1 MKQSILIIDDSPPL
15 HKLVRSILNVDP
27 VVIHSA
33 YCGEEGI
40 AMAAQLKPAL
50 ILLDVDMP
58 KMDGFEVC
66 RRLKADPATQFIPTV
81 FLTAKITLNHKVE
94 GLNLGAS
101 DYIAKPF
108 KPEEFRARVRSAL
121 RNKVQLD
128 EAAMVDELTLCW
140 NRKYLDLHL
149 PTYLSLA
156 RRNDRPLACIA
167 AEIDGLKKITKAN
180 GESIGNE
187 IIRSVAKMFSGH
199 VQAHDIVCYL
209 GNGHFAAFLPGTNLA
224 EAILLAE
231 KLRAEMELQL
241 GNRNGIEIS
250 ITGSFGV
257 AEMRAEY
264 DSALLE
270 CAEAALCAAERSG
283 CNSVSV
289 SRPKSA
295 ETRSAA

>member
-108 KPEEFRARVRSAL
+108 KPEEFRARVHSAL

-128 EAAMVDELTLCW
+128 EAAMVDQLTLLW
-140 NRKYLDLHL
+140 NRKYLDLRL

-156 RRNDRPLACIA
+156 RRSGQPLACIA
-167 AEIDGLKKITKAN
+167 GEIDGLKRISKAN
-180 GESIGNE
+180 KEAVGNE
-187 IIRSVAKMFSGH
+187 VIRAVAKIFSGQ
-199 VQAHDIVCYL
+199 VQAHDSICHV
-209 GNGHFAAFLPGTNLA
+209 GNGRFVILLPGANQA
-224 EAILLAE
+224 DAFLLAE
-231 KLRAEMELQL
+231 KIRAEIEQQL
-241 GNRNGIEIS
+241 KNCNGIEICA
-250 ITGSFGV
+250 TGSFGV
-257 AEMRAEY
+257 AEMRGEY
-264 DSALLE
+264 DSALVE
-270 CAEAALCAAERSG
+270 CAEAALCVAKRLG
-283 CNSVSV
+283 RNSISV
-289 SRPKSA
+289 SRLKTA
-295 ETRSAA
+295 ESRTAA